1 MRFLLLLLFLS
12 ICECKRGT
20 RQWDKEIDLEDYG
33 FLLQLKY
40 HEPLDPTRGG
50 KVHLKLGLLD
60 LDLGYSGLS
69 RRELGNGFFRGHVNY
84 TYSSYPTYHTGYFD
98 CETRVEKGVKKLS
111 ASGSPLPKPLIERL
125 VFALGLEK
133 TTDRRPI
140 I

>member
-12 ICECKRGT
+12 ICACERGT

-69 RRELGNGFFRGHVNY
+69 RRDLVNGFFKGHVNY
-84 TYSSYPTYHTGYFD
+84 TYSSYPTYPTGYFD
-98 CETRVEKGVKKLS
+98 CETRVEKGVWKLS

-125 VFALGLEK
+125 VFE
-133 TTDRRPI
+133 
-140 I
+140 